1 MRPLSVGVSE
11 TRNFADK
18 EEVGL
23 HALTLAL
30 EEELSGELGAST
42 IDADLLGRE
51 LRLRPGDKVHKDTFD
66 YVCQVTPHANSFLIG
81 PAVINNNKGLW
92 QCLDVVCVM

>member
-1 MRPLSVGVSE
+1 VGVSE

-66 YVCQVTPHANSFLIG
+66 YVCQVTPHANSFFNRSCSNKQQQRSM
-81 PAVINNNKGLW
+81 AVSRCGV
-92 QCLDVVCVM
+92 CDVVT

>member
-1 MRPLSVGVSE
+1 LATTSADHRSVGLS
-11 TRNFADK
+11 RNFAGK

-23 HALTLAL
+23 HALKLAL

-66 YVCQVTPHANSFLIG
+66 YVCQVYGNT
-81 PAVINNNKGLW
+81 
-92 QCLDVVCVM
+92 CLYPP